1 MAKKEALSVT
11 ESKKKRRAKKQKT
24 IQKTID
30 DNIKTLEY
38 MPKGFINSQ
47 QFAEKAGVVPST
59 ITQHRQNGLFS
70 LNNLRYVKLEGRKR
84 QLCIHWDSEGPTFIK
99 SRPYE
104 KWPDW
109 YKESEEV
116 KALQLETSSNEIT
129 QQANTAGSGR
139 RSATSNIAVI
149 DLNSAKVREKQLSIH
164 AKELELQKA
173 QNEVIELHEV
183 ADVLQEVATELRQ
196 ALLAIGPR
204 IAPLVAAENT
214 PHKCLAIIEDE
225 ITAELTTLSKF
236 DDFVEGK

>member
-1 MAKKEALSVT
+1 MAEKKKLTVT
-11 ESKKKRRAKKQKT
+11 ESKKKRRASKQKA

-30 DNIKTLEY
+30 DNIKTVGF
-38 MPKGFINSQ
+38 MPKGFLNSKD
-47 QFAEKAGVVPST
+47 FAEKAGVVPSA

-70 LNNLRYVKLEGRKR
+70 LNNLRYVKLEGKKR
-84 QLCIHWDSEGPTFIK
+84 QLCIHWDCEGPTFIK

-104 KWPDW
+104 KWPAW

-116 KALQLETSSNEIT
+116 QALQMETVDTE
-129 QQANTAGSGR
+129 APARNTTSGSGR

-183 ADVLQEVATELRQ
+183 ADLLQEVATELRQ
-196 ALLAIGPR
+196 SLLAIGPR

-214 PHKCLAIIEDE
+214 PHKCLKIVEDE
-225 ITAELTTLSKF
+225 ITAELTALSKF
-236 DDFVEGK
+236 EDFLEGK